1 MLWLQMFPMAAALGA
16 AEQQVL
22 EEVNAHRR
30 AQGLAALAWH
40 EPAAA
45 EARKHC
51 SRLLAGKTA
60 GPHDGFSERA
70 ARLRRATGARRAGE
84 NVFLQDR
91 GQFHPAAALS
101 AWLASDGHRSTLEGP
116 FELSGVGVVE
126 RGGRVCAT
134 EIFLGR

>member
-1 MLWLQMFPMAAALGA
+1 MFLMAAALGA

-91 GQFHPAAALS
+91 GQFRPASALS
-101 AWLASDGHRSTLEGP
+101 AWVHSEAHRRTLEGP
-116 FELSGVGVVE
+116 FQLSGVGIVMRAGE
-126 RGGRVCAT
+126 VCAT
-134 EIFLGR
+134 QIFLGR